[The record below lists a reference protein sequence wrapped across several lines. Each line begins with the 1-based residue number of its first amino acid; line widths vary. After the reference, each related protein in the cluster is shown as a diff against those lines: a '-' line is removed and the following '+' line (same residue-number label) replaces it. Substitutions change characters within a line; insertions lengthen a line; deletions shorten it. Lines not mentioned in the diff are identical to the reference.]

1 MNHRIFG
8 KQLGRNH
15 HERQALIKSLS
26 KSLFTYGAIETTR
39 AKAQLIIRTVEDLAN
54 CIMTKDVIIAQRELS
69 KYFQDR
75 NFVKDVYNT
84 FKTTFAGQTSNF
96 TKYWNVK
103 YRQGDDALIV
113 KLSFV
118 KPYSL
123 PVKKDTDKKVKETK
137 EVKKE
142 VKKDTDKKAVK
153 EVKKVVSKKPTA
165 KK

>member
-39 AKAQLIIRTVEDLAN
+39 AKAQLVIPTVEDLAN
-54 CIMTKDVIIAQRELS
+54 CIMTKDVIIAQREMA

-75 NFVKDVYNT
+75 NFVKDVYDT
-84 FKTTFAGQTSNF
+84 FKSVFSGQTSNF
-96 TKYWNVK
+96 TKFWNVK
-103 YRQGDDALIV
+103 LRQGDDALIV

-118 KPYSL
+118 KPYTIIK
-123 PVKKDTDKKVKETK
+123 PTEKPAENKDKKSDKKPAVEKK
-137 EVKKE
+137 LAAKKSVVKKE
-142 VKKDTDKKAVK
+142 
-153 EVKKVVSKKPTA
+153 SKKNE
-165 KK
+165 K

>member
-26 KSLFTYGAIETTR
+26 KSMFTYGAIETTR
-39 AKAQLIIRTVEDLAN
+39 SKAQLVIPAVEDLAN
-54 CIMTKDVIIAQRELS
+54 CIMSKDVVIAQRELS

-75 NFVKDVYNT
+75 HFVKNVYNT
-84 FKTTFAGQTSNF
+84 FKSVFGDQKSNF
-96 TKYWNVK
+96 TKFWNVK

-123 PVKKDTDKKVKETK
+123 KKPDETEPTEDKK
-137 EVKKE
+137 KK
-142 VKKDTDKKAVK
+142 VAKKLAVEKKVD
-153 EVKKVVSKKPTA
+153 VKKVSKK
-165 KK
+165 

>member
-26 KSLFTYGAIETTR
+26 KSLFTYGAIETTQ
-39 AKAQLIIRTVEDLAN
+39 AKAKLVIHTVEDLAN
-54 CIMTKDVIIAQRELS
+54 CIMTKDIIIAQRELS

-75 NFVKDVYNT
+75 NFVKDVYHN
-84 FKTTFAGQTSNF
+84 FKSVFGDQTSNF

-103 YRQGDDALIV
+103 IRKGDDALIV

-118 KPYSL
+118 KPYTIIK
-123 PVKKDTDKKVKETK
+123 PVETK
-137 EVKKE
+137 PAEKKE
-142 VKKDTDKKAVK
+142 
-153 EVKKVVSKKPTA
+153 KKVVTKKPA
-165 KK
+165 VKKTIKKNEK

>member
-39 AKAQLIIRTVEDLAN
+39 AKAQLVVPTVEDLAN
-54 CIMTKDVIIAQRELS
+54 CIMTKDVVIAQREMA

-75 NFVKDVYNT
+75 KFVKNVYDA
-84 FKTTFAGQTSNF
+84 FKLVFAGQTSNF
-96 TKYWNVK
+96 TKFWNVK
-103 YRQGDDALIV
+103 IRQGDDALIV

-118 KPYSL
+118 KPYTIIK
-123 PVKKDTDKKVKETK
+123 PVEVKPVKETK
-137 EVKKE
+137 KAPVKK
-142 VKKDTDKKAVK
+142 T
-153 EVKKVVSKKPTA
+153 SKKNE
-165 KK
+165 K

>member
-39 AKAQLIIRTVEDLAN
+39 AKAQLVVPTVEDLAN
-54 CIMTKDVIIAQRELS
+54 CIMTKDVVIAQREMS

-75 NFVKDVYNT
+75 HFVKDVYDT
-84 FKTTFAGQTSNF
+84 FKATFAGQTSNF
-96 TKYWNVK
+96 TKFWNVK

-118 KPYSL
+118 KPYTIIK
-123 PVKKDTDKKVKETK
+123 PVEKPVEDKKKKVTIKKDAPKKLSAAKSRNGGITK
-137 EVKKE
+137 KNEK
-142 VKKDTDKKAVK
+142 
-153 EVKKVVSKKPTA
+153 
-165 KK
+165 

>member
-39 AKAQLIIRTVEDLAN
+39 AKAQLVIPTVEDLAN
-54 CIMTKDVIIAQRELS
+54 CITTKDVVIAQREMS

-75 NFVKDVYNT
+75 NFVKSVYDT
-84 FKTTFAGQTSNF
+84 FKSVFAGQTSNF

-103 YRQGDDALIV
+103 IRQGDDALIV

-118 KPYSL
+118 KPYTIIK
-123 PVKKDTDKKVKETK
+123 PVEKPVEDKKSTK
-137 EVKKE
+137 KS
-142 VKKDTDKKAVK
+142 AP
-153 EVKKVVSKKPTA
+153 KKPVI
-165 KK
+165 KKITKKNEK

>member
-39 AKAQLIIRTVEDLAN
+39 AKAQLVIPTVEDLAN
-54 CIMTKDVIIAQRELS
+54 CIMTKDVIIAQREMA

-75 NFVKDVYNT
+75 HFVKSVYDT
-84 FKTTFAGQTSNF
+84 FKQVFSGQTSNF

-103 YRQGDDALIV
+103 IRQGDDALIV

-118 KPYSL
+118 KPYTIIKPVEKKPVADKKKVVAKKS
-123 PVKKDTDKKVKETK
+123 PVKKVTKKNEK
-137 EVKKE
+137 
-142 VKKDTDKKAVK
+142 
-153 EVKKVVSKKPTA
+153 
-165 KK
+165 

>member
-39 AKAQLIIRTVEDLAN
+39 AKAQLVIPTVEDLAN
-54 CIMTKDVIIAQRELS
+54 CIMTKDVIIAQREMA

-75 NFVKDVYNT
+75 NFVKNVHNN
-84 FKTTFAGQTSNF
+84 FKTVFAGQTSNF
-96 TKYWNVK
+96 TKYWNIK

-113 KLSFV
+113 KLAFV

-123 PVKKDTDKKVKETK
+123 IAKKEEVKETK
-137 EVKKE
+137 IAKK
-142 VKKDTDKKAVK
+142 VIAKKIVDKKAV
-153 EVKKVVSKKPTA
+153 VKKSVKKNE
-165 KK
+165 K

>member
-15 HERQALIKSLS
+15 HQRQALIKSLS
-26 KSLFTYGAIETTR
+26 KSMFTYGAIETTQ
-39 AKAQLIIRTVEDLAN
+39 AKAKLVIPTVEDLAN

-75 NFVKDVYNT
+75 HFVKNVYDN
-84 FKTTFAGQTSNF
+84 FKSVFGDQKSNF
-96 TKYWNVK
+96 TKFWKVK

-118 KPYSL
+118 KPYSIIA
-123 PVKKDTDKKVKETK
+123 KKEEVKEAK
-137 EVKKE
+137 KASVKKE
-142 VKKDTDKKAVK
+142 T
-153 EVKKVVSKKPTA
+153 SA
-165 KK
+165 K